1 MWCTNQSVKMC
12 CTGIIWPRGS
22 RQYYEG
28 DYYDLLRRGECF
40 DEYGL
45 VDEAYCFLTFRLI
58 SNFSTVI
65 KLITVAL
72 MSFNFD

>member
-1 MWCTNQSVKMC
+1 MMWCTNQRVKMC

-45 VDEAYCFLTFRLI
+45 VDEAYCFLTFR
-58 SNFSTVI
+58 
-65 KLITVAL
+65 
-72 MSFNFD
+72 